1 MESLKKNWILSPHK
15 IKYISKE
22 KCTIIPWN
30 IFKLFTVDNTMK
42 LLLIIIISSIQLA
55 KCQLIPALDNPNSL
69 RSLGIGS
76 NFLNSE
82 KLKIQQGFIVGTSFM
97 GNQSNSYGMFS
108 NHFQFDIKSNLQMTG
123 GVHFLQRTGNIP
135 GPIQNQNFDVLYDL
149 NLKYQP
155 WENAWIK
162 LSISNLG
169 QVGNTRSIF
178 QP

>member
-1 MESLKKNWILSPHK
+1 
-15 IKYISKE
+15 
-22 KCTIIPWN
+22 
-30 IFKLFTVDNTMK
+30 MK

-55 KCQLIPALDNPNSL
+55 ICQLIPILDNSNSL
-69 RSLGIGS
+69 GSLGIGS

-97 GNQSNSYGMFS
+97 GNQSTSYGMFS
-108 NHFQFDIKSNLQMTG
+108 NHFQYDIKSNLQMTG
-123 GVHFLQRTGNIP
+123 GIHFLQKTGNIP
-135 GPIQNQNFDVLYDL
+135 GPIPNQDFDVLYDL